1 MTRKECAGVLAIL
14 QSEYPQSFVK
24 LDDRQMAAKLDLW
37 TEMFSGDD
45 PQLVFAAVKALL
57 TSGREFAPNIGQI
70 KEKMHQLASPN
81 ALTETEA
88 WALVS
93 KACQNGLYGSKAE
106 FDKLPP
112 DVQAAVGSPEML
124 KQWAMMDADE
134 LQSVVAS
141 NFMRSYKV
149 ISRRAKEKALM
160 PPEMR
165 ELLAGMTAKMAL
177 PVVADAHS
185 ERAEFPQNYTVKGV
199 SR

>member
-1 MTRKECAGVLAIL
+1 MSRKDCVGVLALL
-14 QSEYPQSFVK
+14 QSEYPQSFSK
-24 LDDRQMAAKLDLW
+24 LDDAMMTAKINLW
-37 TEMFSGDD
+37 AEMFAEDD

-70 KEKMHQLASPN
+70 KEKMHQLASPD

-124 KQWAMMDADE
+124 KQWAMMGEDE
-134 LQSVVAS
+134 VQSVVAS
-141 NFMRSYKV
+141 NFMRSFKM

-160 PPEMR
+160 PPEVK
-165 ELLAGMTAKMAL
+165 ELIGGLAAKTAL
-177 PVVADAHS
+177 PVAPDAHS
-185 ERAEFPQNYTVKGV
+185 ERAEFP
-199 SR
+199 